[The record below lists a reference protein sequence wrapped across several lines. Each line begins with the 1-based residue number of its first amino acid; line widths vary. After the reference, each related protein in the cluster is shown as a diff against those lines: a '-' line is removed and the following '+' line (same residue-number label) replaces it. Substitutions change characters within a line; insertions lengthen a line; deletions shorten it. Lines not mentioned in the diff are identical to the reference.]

1 MSRSELKTQ
10 IMNLLD
16 NIKNTGR
23 YGNTERSVL
32 SNCCEEELQRAG
44 IPNSYR
50 QFESE
55 LNDGKIDELDLQ
67 AIRNRLRQISE
78 MNGGKRKRRKPRKTR
93 KTRKSRKTRKTRKT
107 RKSRKTRR
115 H

>member
-23 YGNTERSVL
+23 YGNDERSVM
-32 SNCCEEELQRAG
+32 SNCCEEELRRAD
-44 IPNSYR
+44 IRSYA

-55 LNDGKIDELDLQ
+55 LNRGLIDERDLE
-67 AIRNRLRQISE
+67 AIRNKLTQISE

-93 KTRKSRKTRKTRKT
+93 KSRKTKRTRKTRKT
-107 RKSRKTRR
+107 RRR
-115 H
+115 

>member
-10 IMNLLD
+10 INDLIGE
-16 NIKNTGR
+16 IKNNGR

-32 SNCCEEELQRAG
+32 SNCCAEELQRAD
-44 IPNSYR
+44 IRSYA
-50 QFESE
+50 QFENE
-55 LNDGKIDELDLQ
+55 MNRGMIDIRDLE
-67 AIRNRLRQISE
+67 AIRNKLRQISQ
-78 MNGGKRKRRKPRKTR
+78 MNGGKKRRMK
-93 KTRKSRKTRKTRKT
+93 KSRKMRKTKKAKKTKGRKS

>member
-1 MSRSELKTQ
+1 
-10 IMNLLD
+10 MNLLD

-23 YGNTERSVL
+23 YGNDERRVMSR
-32 SNCCEEELQRAG
+32 CCEEELQRADIG
-44 IPNSYR
+44 SYS

-55 LNDGKIDELDLQ
+55 LNRGLIDERDLE
-67 AIRNRLRQISE
+67 AIRNKLRQISE

-93 KTRKSRKTRKTRKT
+93 KPRKSRKSRKTRKTRKSRKTRKTRKT
-107 RKSRKTRR
+107 RR

>member
-23 YGNTERSVL
+23 YGNTERSVM
-32 SNCCEEELQRAG
+32 SRCCAEELQRAD
-44 IPNSYR
+44 IRSYT
-50 QFESE
+50 QFEE
-55 LNDGKIDELDLQ
+55 EMNRGLIDERDLE
-67 AIRNRLRQISE
+67 AIRNKLRQISQ
-78 MNGGKRKRRKPRKTR
+78 MNGGKKRRMKKTR
-93 KTRKSRKTRKTRKT
+93 KMRKTKKAKKTKGRKS